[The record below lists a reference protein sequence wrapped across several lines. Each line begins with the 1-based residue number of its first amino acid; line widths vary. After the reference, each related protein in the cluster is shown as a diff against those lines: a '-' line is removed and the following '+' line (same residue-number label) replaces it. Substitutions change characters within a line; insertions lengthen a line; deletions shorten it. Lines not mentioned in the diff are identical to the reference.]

1 MNNLRQ
7 ISIIL
12 YRLKRN
18 YGTRILLRRLLKDRT
33 NLETGKVSR
42 EYIEVKIKR
51 GIALPEQLK
60 PSFVYDIAF
69 LAANKNFTYGG
80 LFGSSTRLVILDG
93 KDIPSSFVIA
103 EDDEL
108 IFDRKIHSV
117 KSINDTAEKKGYILT
132 VTTISSVDK
141 VNE

>member
-7 ISIIL
+7 ISNIV

-18 YGTRILLRRLLKDRT
+18 YGVPVVLRRMIKDRT
-33 NLETGKVSR
+33 DLETGRVSR
-42 EYIEVKIKR
+42 EYTQVNIKR
-51 GIALPEQLK
+51 GIVLPEKLI
-60 PSFVYDIAF
+60 PNFAYDLAYI
-69 LAANKNFTYGG
+69 AANKNFTYGG

-93 KDIPSSFVIA
+93 KDIPSAFIIA
-103 EDDEL
+103 ENDEL
-108 IFDRKIHSV
+108 IFSDKVHAV